1 MILVDTKYE
10 FGKKKNGEIVLI
22 DEIHTPDSSRY
33 FYADEYQERQE
44 RGEKQRQ
51 LSKEFVR
58 LWLIENGF
66 QGKEGQKLPE
76 ISDNKIKEISDRY
89 IELYE
94 LITGEKFIKA
104 NTDDILKRVE
114 NNITSFLN
122 E

>member
-1 MILVDTKYE
+1 M
-10 FGKKKNGEIVLI
+10 
-22 DEIHTPDSSRY
+22 
-33 FYADEYQERQE
+33 
-44 RGEKQRQ
+44 
-51 LSKEFVR
+51 R

-104 NTDDILKRVE
+104 NTNDILKRVE